1 MAMSR
6 VRHVCPRTSGT
17 PQVCHSHHPHLAVS
31 LWRARAST
39 DRAGTWPSSHCTGCK
54 SSGKEKANV
63 CRCQVRRGHWAEQLM
78 PGVLRTSL
86 SACGKFACK
95 GEQPERCPVLWAACS
110 WRLSCQGSCTSPAP
124 GFLGSA
130 RPWVT
135 ARWVGSGG
143 LCCKVGAPIYL
154 PGWSRVKNDVSETA
168 TATSAG
174 TSPVGRLQVLQ
185 ARASRPT
192 APHTRCSGTLLRP
205 LKPCTNLCLT
215 AVGTAAGHE

>member
-17 PQVCHSHHPHLAVS
+17 PQLCHSHHPHLAVS

-54 SSGKEKANV
+54 GSGKEKANV

-95 GEQPERCPVLWAACS
+95 GEQPERCPVLWAACA
-110 WRLSCQGSCTSPAP
+110 RGACPARAPAP
-124 GFLGSA
+124 HQHQASWARQGRGSPPGGWAVGGSA
-130 RPWVT
+130 
-135 ARWVGSGG
+135 ARWEPRYTCPGG
-143 LCCKVGAPIYL
+143 
-154 PGWSRVKNDVSETA
+154 RV
-168 TATSAG
+168 
-174 TSPVGRLQVLQ
+174 
-185 ARASRPT
+185 
-192 APHTRCSGTLLRP
+192 
-205 LKPCTNLCLT
+205 
-215 AVGTAAGHE
+215 